1 MWINTTTRESKPDPP
16 TPEQFQALRKQP
28 TNYITFADMMIRAV
42 HGKSPYGD
50 RTNTT
55 SFNTLISKSQ
65 EAFTLLLHEN
75 GYKNWVWA
83 ARNDP
88 GSTSDT
94 DGGGGNTTGSCCPA
108 HGHTPGRNGGWSTE
122 GMLKCN
128 DLHHKVAAERAM
140 DNGEFE
146 RAHTAH
152 RVNKFKAP
160 KKKRKRGE
168 ANDTVPI
175 LDDLEDLR
183 APNED
188 DGETEAVWFWFGLK
202 DWTKDTKSTIR
213 IKINYIGIENGQ
225 VEWSLNIGFQLQRT
239 LETSFVI

>member
-1 MWINTTTRESKPDPP
+1 VLKVWINTTTRESKPDPP
-16 TPEQFQALRKQP
+16 TPKPFQALRKQP
-28 TNYITFADMMIRAV
+28 TNYITFANMLIRAV
-42 HGKSPYGD
+42 HSKSRYGN
-50 RTNTT
+50 RANTT

-65 EAFTLLLHEN
+65 EAFTLLLCVN

-83 ARNDP
+83 PHNDP

-94 DGGGGNTTGSCCPA
+94 DGGGGNTTDSCCPA
-108 HGHTPGRNGGWSTE
+108 CGCTLRNKEDMPGRNGGWSTE
-122 GMLKCN
+122 GMLKYN
-128 DLHHKVAAERAM
+128 DLHHRVAADRTM
-140 DNGEFE
+140 DNGEFK
-146 RAHTAH
+146 RACMAH

-188 DGETEAVWFWFGLK
+188 DGKIEAM
-202 DWTKDTKSTIR
+202 
-213 IKINYIGIENGQ
+213 
-225 VEWSLNIGFQLQRT
+225 
-239 LETSFVI
+239 